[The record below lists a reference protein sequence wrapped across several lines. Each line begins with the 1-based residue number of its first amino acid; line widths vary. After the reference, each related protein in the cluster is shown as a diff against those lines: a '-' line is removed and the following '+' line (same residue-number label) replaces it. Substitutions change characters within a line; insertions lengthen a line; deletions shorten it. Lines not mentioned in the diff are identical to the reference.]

1 MEYAWYATS
10 FPERGAF
17 NRFGAFA
24 AMLTVLAMAT
34 QVGSASHGDP
44 RGFILAFVVFH
55 AIVVAL
61 FLRAARLY
69 PERQAFSIRYAS
81 GFGLAAAIWLVSLAL
96 PEEIR
101 PWVWIAALR
110 SIW

>member
-10 FPERGAF
+10 FPEAGEF

-34 QVGSASHGDP
+34 QVETASHDDP
-44 RGFILAFVVFH
+44 KEIILTFVAFH

-61 FLRAARLY
+61 FLRADRLY
-69 PERQAFSIRYAS
+69 PGLQAFSIRYAA
-81 GFGLAAAIWLVSLAL
+81 GFGLAAAI
-96 PEEIR
+96 EELQADGVKTSSSQA
-101 PWVWIAALR
+101 PCHLTG
-110 SIW
+110 